1 MPDLLKAVLAIFALL
16 LAVATAEAAPVTYVL
31 QTPGVV

>member
-1 MPDLLKAVLAIFALL
+1 MLRRSLLLGLLALL
-16 LAVATAEAAPVTYVL
+16 FAATAAAAPVTYVL

>member
-1 MPDLLKAVLAIFALL
+1 MLRRTFLL
-16 LAVATAEAAPVTYVL
+16 LLLGVVFAASAAAAPVTYVL